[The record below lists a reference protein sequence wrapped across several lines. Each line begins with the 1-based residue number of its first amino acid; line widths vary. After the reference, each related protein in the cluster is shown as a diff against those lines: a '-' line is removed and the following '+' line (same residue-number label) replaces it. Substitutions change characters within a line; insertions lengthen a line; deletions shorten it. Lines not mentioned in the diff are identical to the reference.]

1 MFQHSVG
8 VYMKLMNIHELGG
21 QSGAVIRDNDDA
33 THNDGGRTNGRRQI
47 CYHQHS
53 RPGSD

>member
-1 MFQHSVG
+1 MFQHSVN

-21 QSGAVIRDNDDA
+21 QSGAVIRDDDDA
-33 THNDGGRTNGRRQI
+33 AHDDGGRTNRWRQI
-47 CYHQHS
+47 RYHQHS